1 MKLVRK
7 IYYFLFLF
15 LIKTS
20 SALAVARGCVDGNSC
35 IEGIGCPDDKGCYD
49 AIGCPDPATGCFE
62 GIGCPNPAT
71 GCYDLPVFIGGGM
84 DWGLKVLETMIP
96 GTGIINNPSFSVV
109 VLAWVKFFLILAGI
123 IAFIAFLWA
132 GAMYLTSFT
141 NEENAEKGKK
151 IMIYT
156 AIGIIVI
163 LMSYVLVNLFINASV

>member
-15 LIKTS
+15 LIKAG
-20 SALAVARGCVDGNSC
+20 SALAVARGCVDANGC
-35 IEGIGCPDDKGCYD
+35 IEGVGCPDADGCYDPLGCPDTNGCLEGIGCPD
-49 AIGCPDPATGCFE
+49 T
-62 GIGCPNPAT
+62 AT

-84 DWGLKVLETMIP
+84 DWGLNVLETMIP
-96 GTGIINNPSFSVV
+96 GTGIISNPSFSIV

-132 GAMYLTSFT
+132 GAMYLTSFA